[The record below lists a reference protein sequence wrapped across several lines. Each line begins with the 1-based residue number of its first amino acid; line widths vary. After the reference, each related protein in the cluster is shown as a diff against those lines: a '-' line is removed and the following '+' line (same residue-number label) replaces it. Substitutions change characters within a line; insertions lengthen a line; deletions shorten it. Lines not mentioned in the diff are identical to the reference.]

1 MGASG
6 GLMFLVDTDVLIAHL
21 RGVVAARNWLLRQR
35 ELEPLTI
42 SAVSVAELTGGMRSE
57 ERRAVNVLLS
67 ALRVEPVSEVIALQA
82 GRFQREYRRN
92 HSGISLGDYL
102 IAGTAETLG
111 YNLATLNVKHFPMF
125 THLEAPFAL

>member
-1 MGASG
+1 
-6 GLMFLVDTDVLIAHL
+6 MFLVDTDVLIAHL

-35 ELEPLTI
+35 ELGPLTI

-67 ALRVEPVSEVIALQA
+67 ALRVEPVSEIIALQA
-82 GRFQREYRRN
+82 GSFQREYRRS
-92 HSGISLGDYL
+92 HSGIGLGDYL

-125 THLEAPFAL
+125 KHLDAPFAL